1 MARDEADIKE
11 DIDALVL
18 AEQLRATLG
27 KFVRGIK
34 AEANTPTT
42 SQSETLSLLERVGP
56 LSVAELAECRNV
68 RHQSMRLVVGQ
79 LEAEG
84 LINKSP
90 NPADG
95 RSQLLS
101 ITGSGQ
107 ERLSRSRDA
116 RTSQIAKVITERL
129 SDEDRRTLIAAI
141 LVIGRLC

>member
-1 MARDEADIKE
+1 MAREEADTKE
-11 DIDALVL
+11 DIDALAL
-18 AEQLRATLG
+18 AEQLRAALG
-27 KFVRGIK
+27 KFIRSIK

-56 LSVAELAECRNV
+56 LSVAELAERRNV

-101 ITGSGQ
+101 ITECGQ
-107 ERLSRSRDA
+107 QRLSRSRDA

-141 LVIGRLC
+141 VVIDRLC

>member
-1 MARDEADIKE
+1 MAREEVDIEE
-11 DIDALVL
+11 DIDALAL

-42 SQSETLSLLERVGP
+42 SQSETLSLLERAGP
-56 LSVAELAECRNV
+56 LSVAELAESRNV

-90 NPADG
+90 NPTDG
-95 RSQLLS
+95 RSQLLT
-101 ITGSGQ
+101 ITEHGQ
-107 ERLSRSRDA
+107 ERLSQSREA

-141 LVIGRLC
+141 LVIDRLC